1 MIDEE
6 QMALLIYTHVV
17 QLSLIDVDVD
27 EAFRL
32 AHRVAALA
40 FDPTFTHEGLK
51 AARRAGRKDD
61 ERDNRD

>member
-1 MIDEE
+1 MINEE

-40 FDPTFTHEGLK
+40 FDPTFTHEGLEV
-51 AARRAGRKDD
+51 ARRTGRDDD
-61 ERDNRD
+61 EQEQRD